1 MSACRSGSGHTHD
14 GRPYVILQ
22 TKKTNEEAKTPWRY
36 KISVKV
42 NHMLKPAKT
51 KLGWDAP
58 ANEDART
65 FDAFV
70 SGEGGL
76 GWDFK
81 GATWEERKREHAQK
95 QAKETKKDT

>member
-1 MSACRSGSGHTHD
+1 LSACRSGSGHTHD

-36 KISVKV
+36 KITKKV
-42 NHMLKPAKT
+42 NRMLAPAKT
-51 KLGWDAP
+51 ELEWDDP
-58 ANEDART
+58 ANKDART

-70 SGEGGL
+70 SGESGL
-76 GWDFK
+76 GWNFK
-81 GATWEERKREHAQK
+81 ATREERKREHAQK